1 MSASR
6 SGARV
11 KPASRSIL
19 NHLRFNFYQPTEP
32 RRDQL
37 AYSIVWEGWIAGDA
51 TSQPHTFYLTTSKGV
66 RGEFLV
72 DGRPV
77 IPMGEAIE
85 RTGAVALSRGWHAVT
100 VRVGVPNGSDRRV
113 EAGEIADRVR
123 RPFDA
128 RRVFPAQVGA
138 TRLAVNAIARWIAR
152 GLDLTVLL
160 WLAALVIMGM
170 QQAWRQARSGRLLWF
185 AVIIEALLFALPYSG
200 RAAVLSGGDDWL
212 MYEHLAR
219 AIAFGDPLLRE
230 PGLGAGHGTPF
241 YFQAFY
247 PYFVAITHLLFGEGI
262 FGVVFV
268 QRLLLGAA
276 TGWIAAT
283 ATRLFGERTGWVA
296 LGIGGLLMYA
306 KGGRWAAVLLAEPLF
321 MPLLAWWTW
330 LLVRTATEGPRW
342 PRLVLTGAIGG
353 LATLVRS
360 TLFLALPIVLPLWS
374 AAIRP
379 RRARAT
385 VVLLASLVAVLGLLT
400 LRTWMVTGAFVLAPS
415 SGGVALFVGNEP
427 PRPLD
432 AAPPG
437 RTAVYS
443 ALRLEAPTR
452 TVVEY
457 AFQLPGEFIDN
468 LARKAVYTVGLF
480 ERSGIDAV
488 GVGVP
493 DASWLYVALWCLA
506 LVGAVRILRAPDGLP
521 WPIVL
526 LPGLLALSHFAA
538 VVLILPHWYGDRLIL
553 PLYPLL
559 VPYAAFGLEPLV
571 HWAHNR
577 AERTAAAVLVALA
590 LCVFVTGSPRMSD
603 VVILLVFGALVLA
616 ITTGPRPCLTRQA
629 WLYYGYAA
637 ALLVAYADTRRS
649 GSGGDFD
656 LAAALLLP
664 LAAFAVTRLAR
675 ARLPYAVTIAEPWLS
690 ARLSRWRSS
699 GRRCRAMETSSTCR
713 AISQPGHPECGRRR
727 PAGPP
732 GARRRCARNAERSVP
747 ADARNVSGH
756 HHTDRRRRGIL
767 SAWNLASGAPRQ
779 RPCRGPG
786 TVCHGRG
793 LLCGAPRHMR
803 DWCPWR
809 RAFTLGRERILGGRA
824 RCLVRTRGVA
834 PRHTCRVLIDS
845 LRSSDEDTMSARST
859 GNPSAKSCH
868 ATSTAAARSLP

>member
-1 MSASR
+1 MTRDALRPLASPLAWTLFIAFPVAGWGWLDGLPIGWLEAGAIALVWWVWAAGRRIPGAGALVALTVAKLVVGAVIVPGGFTARYYANDTWLPPVER
-6 SGARV
+6 SLEFRRADITRRDERLAFGGEGQAGL
-11 KPASRSIL
+11 PLYFL

-66 RGEFLV
+66 RGEFPV

-100 VRVGVPNGSDRRV
+100 VRVGAPNGSDRRV

-185 AVIIEALLFALPYSG
+185 AVITEALLFALPYSG

-230 PGLGAGHGTPF
+230 PGLGAGQGTPF

-330 LLVRTATEGPRW
+330 LLVRTTTEGPRW

-360 TLFLALPIVLPLWS
+360 TLLLALPIVLPFWS

-385 VVLLASLVAVLGLLT
+385 AVLLVSLVAVLGLLT

-415 SGGVALFVGNEP
+415 SGGVALLVGNEP

-457 AFQLPGEFIDN
+457 AFQLPGEFIGN

-629 WLYYGYAA
+629 WLY
-637 ALLVAYADTRRS
+637 
-649 GSGGDFD
+649 
-656 LAAALLLP
+656 
-664 LAAFAVTRLAR
+664 
-675 ARLPYAVTIAEPWLS
+675 
-690 ARLSRWRSS
+690 
-699 GRRCRAMETSSTCR
+699 
-713 AISQPGHPECGRRR
+713 
-727 PAGPP
+727 
-732 GARRRCARNAERSVP
+732 
-747 ADARNVSGH
+747 
-756 HHTDRRRRGIL
+756 
-767 SAWNLASGAPRQ
+767 
-779 RPCRGPG
+779 
-786 TVCHGRG
+786 
-793 LLCGAPRHMR
+793 
-803 DWCPWR
+803 
-809 RAFTLGRERILGGRA
+809 
-824 RCLVRTRGVA
+824 
-834 PRHTCRVLIDS
+834 
-845 LRSSDEDTMSARST
+845 
-859 GNPSAKSCH
+859 
-868 ATSTAAARSLP
+868 